1 MIDKQKQKP
10 VKAHWKARETFKSFI
25 DKHKNHIQC
34 K

>member
-10 VKAHWKARETFKSFI
+10 VKAHWKARETFKTFI
-25 DKHKNHIQC
+25 KHKNHIQC